1 MRGQYKE
8 GNARMRGTLSTFRKI
23 IVRGY
28 AAVAICMLVIV
39 VFILLERH
47 GFRVDYGFGSFADIS
62 GAWTTEDGRMA
73 ELFLLEK
80 ESSASIHYLI
90 PQMEKDTSLVYRTQN
105 VFVQVYLDGE
115 MVYETERLDQ
125 NFYDRYPG
133 SRWNLLSF
141 SPDQAGQQLELRIT
155 EAYAGEGLK
164 VDHFYWGD
172 RAAIVLAVIREKL
185 ASVLISFVI
194 CLVGL
199 FMIVL
204 DIPLNHS
211 KKRKNHGL
219 RFLGLFSV
227 FIGGWCLV
235 ETNVLHFFY
244 ADPQILQAIDNILLI
259 LSVLPMVL
267 YADWTYGILRY
278 RIIRIACVLH
288 MLFLLACVIFPVAGL
303 TDWHGMLPVARVFM
317 GFCAM
322 GFVAWTAKKN
332 ISILSSGR
340 HRRGAGVWA
349 VSLQLLGIS
358 AIGITV
364 VLELVRFSGE
374 GVMDS
379 ALILRFG
386 LLVFIICFAVGSQFS
401 AYQLMVQGMEY
412 DSVHK
417 LAYSDILTDL
427 GNRTAYLERLEECVN
442 THVQELGVVFMD
454 INNLKTV
461 NDSYGHDMGDMMIQ
475 MASKVIEGS
484 FGDYG
489 MVFRLGG
496 DEFCALLE
504 GDVRKKYAQ
513 ALEAFQ
519 KGIRD
524 ANDKNEYSF
533 TLQIAHG
540 FAICEADSKESV
552 EKAVQTADERM
563 YQNKAQLKA

>member
-1 MRGQYKE
+1 MR
-8 GNARMRGTLSTFRKI
+8 RTLSTFRKI

-28 AAVAICMLVIV
+28 AVAAICMLLLVI
-39 VFILLERH
+39 FILLERR
-47 GFRVDYGFGSFADIS
+47 GFRVNYGLGSFVDVS

-73 ELFLLEK
+73 ELSLLEK
-80 ESSASIHYLI
+80 ESSASIYYFI
-90 PQMEKDTSLVYRTQN
+90 PQMGQDTSLVYRTQN

-115 MVYETERLDQ
+115 MIYETESLNK

-141 SPDQAGQQLELRIT
+141 SPNQAGQQLELRIT
-155 EAYAGEGLK
+155 EAYIGEGLK

-172 RAAIVLAVIREKL
+172 RAAIILAVIHEKL
-185 ASVLISFVI
+185 ASVLISIVI

-204 DIPLNHS
+204 DIPLNHN
-211 KKRKNHGL
+211 KKCKNHGL
-219 RFLGLFSV
+219 RFLGIFSV

-235 ETNVLHFFY
+235 ETNVLHFFN

-259 LSVLPMVL
+259 LSLMPMVL

-278 RIIRIACVLH
+278 WIVRIACVLQ

-303 TDWHGMLPVARVFM
+303 ADWHGMLPVARVFM

-349 VSLQLLGIS
+349 VSLQLLGIG
-358 AIGITV
+358 AIGIAV
-364 VLELVRFSGE
+364 VLELVRFGGA

-386 LLVFIICFAVGSQFS
+386 LLIFIVCFAIGSQFN

-427 GNRTAYLERLEECVN
+427 GNRTAYLERLEECVKA
-442 THVQELGVVFMD
+442 HVQELGVVFMD
-454 INNLKTV
+454 INNLKIV
-461 NDSYGHDMGDMMIQ
+461 NDSYGHDMGDIMIQ
-475 MASKVIEGS
+475 MASNVIEGS
-484 FGDYG
+484 FGEYG

-504 GDVRKKYAQ
+504 GDAQKKYDQ
-513 ALEAFQ
+513 ALEVFQ
-519 KGIRD
+519 KGVRE
-524 ANDKNEYSF
+524 ANDNNEYSF

>member
-1 MRGQYKE
+1 MRGQYRE
-8 GNARMRGTLSTFRKI
+8 GNARMRRTLSTFRKI

-28 AAVAICMLVIV
+28 AALAICMLLLVI
-39 VFILLERH
+39 FILLERR
-47 GFRVDYGFGSFADIS
+47 GLRVDYGLGSFVDIS
-62 GAWTTEDGRMA
+62 GVWTTEEGSTA
-73 ELFLLEK
+73 ELYLLEK
-80 ESSASIHYLI
+80 ESSASIYYLL
-90 PQMEKDTSLVYRTQN
+90 PQMEQDTSLVYRTQN
-105 VFVQVYLDGE
+105 VFTQVYLDGE
-115 MVYETERLDQ
+115 MIYETERPDP

-185 ASVLISFVI
+185 ASVLISIVI

-204 DIPLNHS
+204 DIPLNHN
-211 KKRKNHGL
+211 KKSKNHSL

-227 FIGGWCLV
+227 LIGGWCLV
-235 ETNVLHFFY
+235 ETNVLHFFN
-244 ADPQILQAIDNILLI
+244 ADPQILQVIDNILLI
-259 LSVLPMVL
+259 LSLMPMVL

-278 RIIRIACVLH
+278 WIVRIACVLQ
-288 MLFLLACVIFPVAGL
+288 MLFLLACVIFPVVGL

-322 GFVAWTAKKN
+322 GFVAWTARKN

-349 VSLQLLGIS
+349 VSLQLLGIG

-364 VLELVRFSGE
+364 VLELVRFGGA

-379 ALILRFG
+379 ALITRFG
-386 LLVFIICFAVGSQFS
+386 LLVFIVCFAVGSQFS

-427 GNRTAYLERLEECVN
+427 GNRTAYLEQLEECVKV
-442 THVQELGVVFMD
+442 HVKELGVVFMD

-504 GDVRKKYAQ
+504 EDAQKKYDQ

-519 KGIRD
+519 KGIRE

-540 FAICEADSKESV
+540 FAVCEADSKESV